1 MVTLTNAVT
10 RTEESELSRDDLY
23 YLPVGSDF
31 HYWHM
36 HGDPLWSL
44 RSGIETR
51 LKWTKRWGAFGFLA
65 AVLSVLDSCLQAA
78 RQLPGKTSRAA
89 LWVGRPRCVPVSQ
102 VSGNEKHGVHEIPLC
117 GVTGVGKQPTLAVLG
132 MQVP

>member
-51 LKWTKRWGAFGFLA
+51 LKWTKMGCFWFLGRGSLGLGLLSTGCEAAPRENFASCIVGWAA
-65 AVLSVLDSCLQAA
+65 AV
-78 RQLPGKTSRAA
+78 RAGLA
-89 LWVGRPRCVPVSQ
+89 SLWQ
-102 VSGNEKHGVHEIPLC
+102 
-117 GVTGVGKQPTLAVLG
+117 
-132 MQVP
+132 